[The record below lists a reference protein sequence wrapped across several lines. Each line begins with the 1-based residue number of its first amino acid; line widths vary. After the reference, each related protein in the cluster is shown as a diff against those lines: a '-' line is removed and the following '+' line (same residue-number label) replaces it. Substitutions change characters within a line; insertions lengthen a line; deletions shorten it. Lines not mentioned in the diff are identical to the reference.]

1 MSSLTS
7 SSLLEENQE
16 EDASSIKW
24 HTLKILSNE
33 SQGPKSTRR
42 RSRKWSQTED
52 ELLRRMVEEE
62 IIMEGGNMETFLFER
77 VRMGFWLNVSNAVNE
92 NNVTNEYKSRD
103 SCRNRWM
110 QHLQHNNLRQDRMS
124 EKEIYLI

>member
-24 HTLKILSNE
+24 HTLNILSNE

-52 ELLRRMVEEE
+52 ELLRRMVE
-62 IIMEGGNMETFLFER
+62 
-77 VRMGFWLNVSNAVNE
+77 
-92 NNVTNEYKSRD
+92 
-103 SCRNRWM
+103 
-110 QHLQHNNLRQDRMS
+110 
-124 EKEIYLI
+124 